1 MDDGDALGIDAAFRK
16 LEQDWA
22 SDEAHR
28 RFIAYCAQH
37 DALAQ
42 AGRRYREVRDSD
54 PSRRDAAARRLDAVM
69 AVALEQLS
77 LTRVRT
83 PPRKRRFMWLLVG
96 ACGFLILRAF
106 LALLHRG
113 SQ

>member
-1 MDDGDALGIDAAFRK
+1 MDDGDALGIEAAWRK
-16 LEQDWA
+16 LEQEWA

-37 DALAQ
+37 DALER
-42 AGRRYREVRDSD
+42 AGRRYREVRDAD
-54 PSRRDAAARRLDAVM
+54 PARRESAARRLDAVM
-69 AVALEQLS
+69 AAAVEQLS

-83 PPRKRRFMWLLVG
+83 PPRKRRLMWLMVG
-96 ACGFLILRAF
+96 ACGFLILQAF